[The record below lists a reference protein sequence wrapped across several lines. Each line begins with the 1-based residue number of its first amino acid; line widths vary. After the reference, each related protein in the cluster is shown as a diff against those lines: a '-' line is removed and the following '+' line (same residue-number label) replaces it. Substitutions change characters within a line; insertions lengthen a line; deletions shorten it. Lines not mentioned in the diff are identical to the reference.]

1 MLTASLVVF
10 WVDERLKYKD
20 ICPGGVKVPTRELG
34 NLWRPIEITNN
45 DKVSISYEQ
54 YIFKNTLQIF

>member
-45 DKVSISYEQ
+45 DKVSIS
-54 YIFKNTLQIF
+54 